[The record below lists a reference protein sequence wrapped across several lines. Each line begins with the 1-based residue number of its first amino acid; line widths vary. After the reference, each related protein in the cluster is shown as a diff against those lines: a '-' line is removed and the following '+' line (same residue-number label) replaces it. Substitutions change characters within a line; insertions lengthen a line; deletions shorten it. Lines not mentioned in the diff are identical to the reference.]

1 MNKKLKPTLLA
12 IALATSFGTNAVVY
26 KIENINEFYKVN
38 GTINNSRSGFGVTL
52 NSTGNMIGG
61 ASGVFSSSLSTDD
74 QDLIRDNNI
83 DISSD
88 EVSISAANS
97 STNITR
103 SVKFIPQANNS
114 IFQFDNELI
123 PEFLTVFD
131 ETITSDSV
139 TVSTIDS
146 FAFDISDNNVIVG
159 TTSSAAFAVADPDQ
173 SEDNT
178 DRDLPFY
185 TYDYGQR
192 AMIIDNGE
200 VKTFIPEFSEF
211 GGQSGL
217 TGINASGYV
226 VGYASTGI
234 EYLSQLRI
242 DELCLDDYVD
252 SIPLQVCA
260 RGFSHENES
269 STTVRYYLEAHSW
282 EYVNGQLTNPTPL
295 GILTTPID
303 DDDTDTYNSFAL
315 DVNDLGVAV
324 GRSKTFR
331 DNEKEVQNRLDV
343 AVVFKDGEIIDLM
356 DHDEDDWINSSA
368 NAIND
373 NNLAVGFM
381 EKIINGF
388 LRAKFFV
395 YDVNSDEPALEFPN
409 DFASSESDFASIP
422 NDINN
427 LNQVV
432 GSIEI
437 DNDRIQIGRRT
448 HAFLYDHDDQSFSDI
463 NDLLTCESQGYV
475 KVGDNYEKFQ
485 IEATGGDETKVTYEA
500 DISVVNAR
508 AISDDGTIMATA
520 LVRVPNVETQWID
533 EDGNI
538 VEAFTT
544 DAVEEIVVDANG
556 DPIFETTAAGEV
568 VTEQVQRA
576 VILTPVVDGEE
587 CVLITED
594 SQEFKETREGAG
606 FGFTALCLL
615 IGGLFTRR
623 LRR

>member
-12 IALATSFGTNAVVY
+12 IALATSFGANAVVY

-52 NSTGNMIGG
+52 NNNGNMIGA
-61 ASGVFSSSLSTDD
+61 ASGIFASTLSTDD
-74 QDLIRDNNI
+74 QDLINSNNF

-88 EVSISAANS
+88 EVSVSAANS

-114 IFQFDNELI
+114 IFEFDNELI
-123 PEFLTVFD
+123 PEFLKVFD
-131 ETITSDSV
+131 ENITSNTV

-146 FAFDISDNNVIVG
+146 FAFDISDDNIIVG
-159 TTSSAAFAVADPDQ
+159 TTSSAAFAVADPNQ

-192 AMIIDNGE
+192 AMIIDDGE
-200 VKTFIPEFSEF
+200 VKTFIPEFSEY

-217 TGINASGYV
+217 TAINTSGYV

-242 DELCLDDYVD
+242 DELCLDDYAET
-252 SIPLQVCA
+252 IPLQVCA
-260 RGFSHENES
+260 RGFSHESQS

-282 EYVNGQLTNPTPL
+282 QYVNGQLTNATPL

-303 DDDTDTYNSFAL
+303 DTDTDTYNSFAL

-356 DHDEDDWINSSA
+356 DHDEDDWGDSSL
-368 NAIND
+368 NAINN
-373 NNLAVGFM
+373 NNLSVGYID
-381 EKIINGF
+381 KIINGF
-388 LRAKFFV
+388 IRSKFFI
-395 YDVNSDEPALEFPN
+395 YDIDSDEPILEFPN
-409 DFASSESDFASIP
+409 DFADSESDFASIA
-422 NDINN
+422 NDVNN
-427 LNQVV
+427 SNQVV

-437 DNDRIQIGRRT
+437 DNDRIQTGRRT
-448 HAFLYDHDDQSFSDI
+448 HAFLYDHNDKSFSDI

-475 KVGDNYEKFQ
+475 KVGNNYEKFE

-533 EDGNI
+533 EDGNV
-538 VEAFTT
+538 VEPFTT
-544 DAVEEIVVDANG
+544 DAVEEVVVDANG
-556 DPIFETTAAGEV
+556 DPIFETTVAGEV

-576 VILTPVVDGEE
+576 VILKPVVDGEE

-594 SQEFKETREGAG
+594 STEFKETREGAG
-606 FGFTALCLL
+606 FGFMALCLL
-615 IGGLFTRR
+615 IGGIFTRR
-623 LRR
+623 LSK